1 MSWEALAGM
10 DRMSHRDSAFRHLDA
25 RVKIVLVSLVIIYM
39 LVMGG
44 IWSGLMIVLLCT
56 GILLVSGV
64 APLTLLWR
72 YLPVMVL
79 AGLVLLSQVLVT
91 GSTPLFR
98 LDLASLQVTGYH
110 EGLAHGLNLAGRI
123 LGGVSVVFFLNF
135 TTPVHEL
142 LRGLSWFRVP
152 RIMVELLALTY
163 RYIFLLAEEGTRV
176 REAQK
181 LRLAY
186 GGPGPSGWFRSLA
199 AVTTL
204 MGAVFV
210 KAWDRAENVHYA
222 MDLRGANLRNADQQN

>member
-10 DRMSHRDSAFRHLDA
+10 DRASHRDSVFRHLDA
-25 RVKIVLVSLVIIYM
+25 RFKIALVTLVIIY
-39 LVMGG
+39 LVAAGG
-44 IWSGLMIVLLCT
+44 IWSGLMMALLCV
-56 GILLVSGV
+56 GALLVSGV

-91 GSTPLFR
+91 GSAPLFR
-98 LDLASLQVTGYH
+98 LELAGLQVTGYH
-110 EGLAHGLNLAGRI
+110 EGLAHGLNLVGRI
-123 LGGVSVVFFLNF
+123 LGGVSVVFFLNY

-142 LRGLSWFRVP
+142 LRGLCWYKVP
-152 RIMVELLALTY
+152 RIIVELLALTY
-163 RYIFLLAEEGTRV
+163 RYIFLLAEEGMRV

-186 GGPGPSGWFRSLA
+186 GASGPSGWLRSLA

-204 MGAVFV
+204 MGAVLI

-222 MDLRGANLRNADQQN
+222 MDLRGANLRDGDRQN